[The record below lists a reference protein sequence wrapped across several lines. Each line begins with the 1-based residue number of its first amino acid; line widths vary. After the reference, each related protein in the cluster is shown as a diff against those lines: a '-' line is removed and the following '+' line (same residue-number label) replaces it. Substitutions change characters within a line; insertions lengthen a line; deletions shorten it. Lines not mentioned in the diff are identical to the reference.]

1 MSILPDLA
9 IVADEELNVSLQTI
23 RDWEDSFLFYIIV
36 KKNAVKNFWTMYLVR
51 QGLDVKIHEWFTN
64 ENKHY
69 LQYI

>member
-9 IVADEELNVSLQTI
+9 VVADEIPNVSLQTI
-23 RDWEDSFLFYIIV
+23 RDWEDSILFFIIV
-36 KKNAVKNFWTMYLVR
+36 KKNAVEKFWTMYLVR
-51 QGLDVKIHEWFTN
+51 QGLDVKIQEWVTN

>member
-9 IVADEELNVSLQTI
+9 IVADEIPNVSLQTI
-23 RDWEDSFLFYIIV
+23 RDWEDSILFYIIV
-36 KKNAVKNFWTMYLVR
+36 KNAVKNFWTMYLVR
-51 QGLDVKIHEWFTN
+51 QGLDVKIHEWVTN